1 MNSEQFARVKLLF
14 DQLSDLP
21 TGERETALQALN
33 EDPAVLAELRNLLGN
48 TVVNDERF
56 AAPVASAMASLTP
69 AGLSDGDVL
78 GAWTLLEEIGKGGM
92 GKVFRA
98 KRSDGHFE
106 QVAAIKLL
114 AGLPSPKA
122 LKYLARERQILA
134 SLAHPNI
141 SRLLD
146 GGSTP
151 DGQPF
156 LVMEYVDG
164 VPIHE
169 YCERHSLSVTA
180 RLRLLIDVCAAVSF
194 AHQQLVVHCD
204 LKPSN
209 ILVTGTGRPILLDFG
224 ISRQLMEAD
233 PDGVAEQAP
242 ANAAPLATSKAYTP
256 RYASPEQMASRRVG
270 TATDIY
276 SLGLVL
282 AELLGADLS
291 DRAPPDTSALPR
303 DLAAIISKATQND
316 PESRYPGA
324 EALAADLRRFLA
336 HQPLQAR
343 AHSLPYVSGKWMRRQ
358 WPWVVVG
365 LVFLATTVA
374 FSWRMRLERDSALNA
389 EHAARAVT
397 DYMVSVF
404 QGADPE
410 ISGQRDLPVS
420 KLLDA
425 GRDRLAAELAEQP
438 RVRAEMTGILG
449 GVYQTIGHREQA
461 LALLDDAL
469 TLVNPDQ
476 DPQLMAELLHKKA
489 YTQYDQEDFSA
500 AEQAARSAL
509 ALREQYAAETPD
521 LVNTLR
527 LLGSILVYQNSREEA
542 ETYLT
547 RALAMASRVSGPQS
561 VAVARAHVDLARLH
575 LYFDLTGS
583 ETTAHAR
590 AALSILERERG
601 KEHFLYV
608 DALEFL
614 ALGLNAD
621 NDFEQALPL
630 AREVSEKRIK
640 LYGDVSYQAG
650 YGLFSYGAL
659 LDDTG
664 LRLQALPVA
673 MRCLEIQEQLDG
685 EGQLSGTPPR
695 RLLAAIQLNLGLYD
709 QAAASYAQ
717 LIDIRTRLQPEN
729 TRKLLEDRYRLGRAK
744 RLAGDLPQARLA
756 TESVL
761 TALQADPQSP
771 PFYLFRSQ
779 LEMAIVLRLEGKLS
793 EASAMLASLDL
804 AAIEDQTWRQ
814 GEVEVQRALIA
825 AAEGQ
830 IDQASELFVAA
841 EARMAESFGPTHP
854 DTWLFQLDRAEFL
867 ASTGQTEAAQHL
879 AQQIA
884 EGAGASIAVEGAL
897 AKRLQA
903 LGAPI
908 HPETVTQGS

>member
-1 MNSEQFARVKLLF
+1 MNSDQFARLKRLF
-14 DQLSDLP
+14 GQLSELP
-21 TGERETALQALN
+21 QDEREVALQVLD
-33 EDPAVLAELRNLLGN
+33 EDPAVLKELRDLLAN
-48 TVVNDERF
+48 TAVHDERF
-56 AAPVASAMASLTP
+56 ATPVASAMASLAP

-78 GAWTLLEEIGKGGM
+78 GAWTLLSEIGKGGM

-98 KRSDGHFE
+98 RRSDGHFE

-122 LKYLARERQILA
+122 LRYLARERQILA

-146 GGSTP
+146 GGATP

-164 VPIHE
+164 VPINE
-169 YCERHSLSVTA
+169 YCEQQSLPTA
-180 RLRLLIDVCAAVSF
+180 ARVRLLIDVCGAVSF

-209 ILVTGTGRPILLDFG
+209 ILVTGAGRPILLDFG

-233 PDGVAEQAP
+233 PEADVEPVSTDAT
-242 ANAAPLATSKAYTP
+242 PLATSKAYTP

-282 AELLGADLS
+282 AELLGAVLTDH
-291 DRAPPDTSALPR
+291 APPDTSGQPR
-303 DLAAIISKATQND
+303 DLAAIISKATQHD
-316 PESRYPGA
+316 PENRYQSA
-324 EALAADLRRFLA
+324 EALAVDLRRFLT

-343 AHSLPYVSGKWMRRQ
+343 PHSLPYVSGKWMRRQ

-365 LVFLATTVA
+365 LVFLVTTVA
-374 FSWRMRLERDSALNA
+374 FSWRMRQERDSALNA

-420 KLLDA
+420 MLLDA
-425 GRDRLAAELAEQP
+425 GRQRLAAELLEQP
-438 RVRAEMTGILG
+438 RVRAEMAGILG
-449 GVYQTIGHREQA
+449 SVYQTIGQREQA
-461 LALLDDAL
+461 QALFDDAL
-469 TLVNPDQ
+469 ALVRPDQ
-476 DPQLMAELLHKKA
+476 DPLLVADLLHKKA
-489 YTQYDQEDFSA
+489 YTRYDQEDFSA
-500 AEQAARSAL
+500 AEPLARAAL
-509 ALREQYAAETPD
+509 AMREQHAADTPD

-527 LLGSILVYQNSREEA
+527 LLGSILVYQNSRDEA
-542 ETYLT
+542 DAHLM

-561 VAVARAHVDLARLH
+561 VAAARAHVDLARLH
-575 LYFDLTGS
+575 LYFDLTGA

-621 NDFEQALPL
+621 NDFVQALPL

-650 YGLFSYGAL
+650 YGLYSYGAL

-709 QAAASYAQ
+709 QAAASYAE

-729 TRKLLEDRYRLGRAK
+729 TRKLLEDRYRFGRAK
-744 RLAGDLPQARLA
+744 RLAGDLPEARLA

-761 TALQADPQSP
+761 TALLADPQSP

-779 LEMAIVLRLEGKLS
+779 LEMAIVLRLEGKFS
-793 EASAMLASLDL
+793 EASSMLASLDP
-804 AAIEDQTWRQ
+804 AAVENQTWRQ
-814 GEVEVQRALIA
+814 AEVEVQRALIV
-825 AAEGQ
+825 AAEGLV
-830 IDQASELFVAA
+830 DQATELFLAA
-841 EARMAESFGPTHP
+841 ETRMAESLGPTHP

-867 ASTGQTEAAQHL
+867 ANTGQAQAAQHL

-884 EGAGASIAVEGAL
+884 EGAGGSIAVEGAL
-897 AKRLQA
+897 ATRLHA
-903 LGAPI
+903 LGALI
-908 HPETVTQGS
+908 QPE

>member
-1 MNSEQFARVKLLF
+1 VNSEQFARMKLLF
-14 DQLSDLP
+14 GQLSDMP
-21 TGERETALQALN
+21 ADERERALQALN
-33 EDPAVLAELRNLLGN
+33 EEPVVLAELRNLLSN
-48 TVVNDERF
+48 TAIHEERF
-56 AAPVASAMASLTP
+56 AAPVASAMASLAP

-98 KRSDGHFE
+98 RRSDGHFE

-156 LVMEYVDG
+156 LVMEYVEG

-169 YCERHSLSVTA
+169 YCEQHSLSIAA
-180 RLRLLIDVCAAVSF
+180 RLRLLIDVCGAVSF

-209 ILVTGTGRPILLDFG
+209 ILVTGAGRPILLDFG
-224 ISRQLMEAD
+224 ISRQLIEAD
-233 PDGVAEQAP
+233 PDDVAVQASVKSP
-242 ANAAPLATSKAYTP
+242 PLATGKAYTP
-256 RYASPEQMASRRVG
+256 RYASPEQIATRRVG

-282 AELLGADLS
+282 AELVGATLTDHG
-291 DRAPPDTSALPR
+291 PPETSRLPR
-303 DLAAIISKATQND
+303 ELAAIISKATQHA
-316 PESRYPGA
+316 PEGRYQSA
-324 EALAADLRRFLA
+324 ETLAADLKRFLA
-336 HQPLQAR
+336 HQPLQALPR
-343 AHSLPYVSGKWMRRQ
+343 SLPYVSGKWIRRQ

-365 LVFLATTVA
+365 LIFLATTLG
-374 FSWRMRLERDSALNA
+374 FSWRMRQERDGALKA
-389 EHAARAVT
+389 EHTARAVT
-397 DYMVSVF
+397 HYMVSVF

-410 ISGQRDLPVS
+410 ITGQRDLPVS

-425 GRDRLAAELAEQP
+425 GRDRLAAELADQP
-438 RVRAEMTGILG
+438 SVRAEMASILG
-449 GVYQTIGHREQA
+449 GVYQTIGQREQA
-461 LALLDDAL
+461 LALFDDGLAL
-469 TLVNPDQ
+469 VRPDR
-476 DPQLMAELLHKKA
+476 DPQLMADLLHKKA
-489 YTQYDQEDFSA
+489 YTKYDQEDFSA
-500 AEQAARSAL
+500 AEQAARKAL
-509 ALREQYAAETPD
+509 AMREQYAAETPD

-527 LLGSILVYQNSREEA
+527 LLGSILVYQNSRDEA

-547 RALAMASRVSGPQS
+547 RALEMAKRVSGPQS

-575 LYFDLTGS
+575 LYFDLTGG

-590 AALSILERERG
+590 AAMSILERERG
-601 KEHFLYV
+601 KEHYLYV

-621 NDFEQALPL
+621 NDFAEALPL

-640 LYGDVSYQAG
+640 LYGDLSYQAG
-650 YGLFSYGAL
+650 YGLYSYGGL
-659 LDDTG
+659 LDDAG

-673 MRCLEIQEQLDG
+673 MRCLEIQEKLDG

-695 RLLAAIQLNLGLYD
+695 RLLAAVQLNLGLYD
-709 QAAASYAQ
+709 QAAANYAA
-717 LIDIRTRLQPEN
+717 LMDIRTRLQPEN
-729 TRKLLEDRYRLGRAK
+729 TRKLLEDRYNLGRAK
-744 RLAGDLPQARLA
+744 RLAGDLAGARLA
-756 TESVL
+756 TEGVL
-761 TALQADPQSP
+761 TALLADPQSP
-771 PFYLFRSQ
+771 PFYVFRSK

-804 AAIEDQTWRQ
+804 SAIEDQTWRQ

-830 IDQASELFVAA
+830 VDQASELFLAA
-841 EARMAESFGPTHP
+841 EARMVESFGPKHP
-854 DTWLFQLDRAEFL
+854 DTWLFKLDRAEFL
-867 ASTGQTEAAQHL
+867 ARTGQTEAAQHL

-884 EGAGASIAVEGAL
+884 EGAGASIAAEGAL

-908 HPETVTQGS
+908 HPESVTQDS